1 MTQLK
6 ARYDAIDRNA
16 MLAFGSLVVSA
27 KSRGHRTESDRSTRP
42 G

>member
-6 ARYDAIDRNA
+6 AGYDAIDRNA
-16 MLAFGSLVVSA
+16 MLAFGSLGVSA
-27 KSRGHRTESDRSTRP
+27 KSRGRRVESDRSSST